1 MLRIKK
7 LDIFVIKSFVL
18 LFIGTTFIC
27 LFIFMMQFLWKRVDD
42 MVGKGLDLIVLAKFF
57 YYSALALWPTSAPL
71 AVLLASLMTFG
82 NFGERFEL
90 IAMKAAGIPLT
101 KVMRPLIIF
110 TTFIAALSFYFQN
123 VTGPNAQLKLYTL
136 IYSMTQTSPELDIPE
151 SSFYQLGEENKGV
164 KYNLYVRQ
172 KDKKTGM
179 LYNVMIYNFSDG
191 FENAHIIVA
200 DSGRLE
206 TTADKKHLYLQHYLK
221 LQLYSGEQFENLRQQ
236 SSMSQNVPYRRESF
250 VSKHTLIDFDSNFSM
265 QDGSFLTVNPEFK
278 GIKKLHHD
286 IDSLNLRYD
295 SIGRGYYDD
304 AMQRAYATVE
314 LTRFDSTQMKTDA
327 LTRLNMDSLL
337 SVSSRSTLEQVYT
350 EAKRKVEMTDSDLS
364 IKSLTMK
371 DGNNIIRRHW
381 VEMNKKFTL
390 SLACIIFF
398 FIGAPLGAIIRKGG
412 LGMPVVVSIIIF
424 LIYYIINSMGE
435 RAAKNGSWEI
445 WFGTWIST
453 FVTLPLGI
461 FFTYKATRD
470 SGVFNADV
478 YMATIRKLL
487 GIRTQRHLFKKE
499 VIIEDPDY
507 RRIDTDLDALCAEC
521 EDYMRTHRLDH
532 LPNYARLFTNNEK
545 DTRIRELSN
554 RLETL
559 VEELANSKDHMVL
572 RIASTYPVLITD
584 AHTSPFSNRWLNM
597 LVGLVVPVGL
607 FFYIRVWRF
616 GLRLNKDLRQI
627 ITTSRNLQ
635 ERIRSEELN

>member
-206 TTADKKHLYLQHYLK
+206 TTADKKHLYLH
-221 LQLYSGEQFENLRQQ
+221 LYNGEQFENLRQQ

-278 GIKKLHHD
+278 GIKKLNHD

-521 EDYMRTHRLDH
+521 EDYMRTHRLDR

-559 VEELANSKDHMVL
+559 VEELANSKDHMML